1 MWLQCAFET
10 SGILLLSIKRLT
22 KLSARDS
29 RISDELNNIQFIR
42 RVFKSEVQHPDS
54 YKVLPGKNNIDN
66 YNLKSG

>member
-10 SGILLLSIKRLT
+10 SGILLLSIMRLT

-54 YKVLPGKNNIDN
+54 YKVSPGKNNIN
-66 YNLKSG
+66 HYNLKSG